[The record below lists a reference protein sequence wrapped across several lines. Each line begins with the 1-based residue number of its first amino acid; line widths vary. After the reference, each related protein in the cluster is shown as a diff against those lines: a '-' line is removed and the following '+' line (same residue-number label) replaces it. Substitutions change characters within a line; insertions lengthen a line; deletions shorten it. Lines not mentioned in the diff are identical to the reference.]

1 MKKERDYKSLLLK
14 AVVILLCVI
23 FAAFFVWGL
32 NEVLNMEGS
41 FPPVNI
47 EEGLTPA
54 PETVQDAID
63 LLNLAVEKA
72 VKEKPKLEISDSFDI
87 DSDSIET
94 TGSDFVLKSMEHI
107 KGGAVSHLEDS
118 TESVTADFGEGF
130 EDLLWIPKLS
140 ASQADSFECSY
151 QYYRCPSCGVESDV
165 AHENCEDCGYA
176 YPYNLLYRGDYS
188 VTIHFKPETRAFGE
202 NSVIES
208 NFHPRSDEQ
217 IAAIT
222 AGMFDGVLTHT
233 PLEVSY
239 EDIYIAFKVD
249 RLTNKL
255 TFLEYGKNM
264 PVSSTVTFTDEYS
277 QLGKAQASFIL
288 SEQNRFSFTWPSLDL
303 NNETMAVE
311 QKTTDNL
318 LATLTCD
325 DPTAYTVKWSSSDES
340 VVSVDDEG
348 YFTAG
353 KKDGEATITASFEF
367 QGKTYSDSCTVYV
380 RTSVEGIKINKHSAE
395 ISAGETLTLKI
406 SVSPGNATVQSVKWY
421 SSDESVATVDENGV
435 VTAIGAGTSSV
446 YALTDDGYYKATCEV
461 TVK

>member
-23 FAAFFVWGL
+23 FAAFFAWGL

-107 KGGAVSHLEDS
+107 KDGTVSHLEDS

-130 EDLLWIPKLS
+130 EDLLWIPKFS

-277 QLGKAQASFIL
+277 QLGKAEVSFIL
-288 SEQNRFSFTWPSLDL
+288 NEKNKFSFTWPSLDL

-353 KKDGEATITASFEF
+353 KKDGEAIITASFEF

-395 ISAGETLTLKI
+395 ISAGETLALKI

-421 SSDESVATVDENGV
+421 TTDESVATVDENGV